1 MGINRRKFIK
11 QAGAGAAILAG
22 GPAIL
27 SNGNVFAANEPRF
40 KDKSNVSFVG
50 SSESGTRR
58 KMIKDVL
65 EPWSASVKTGIE
77 GKTVLIKVNMVYW
90 NSFMQDPKLSLTHVD
105 AVRGVIDFIRSLSA
119 SVTIIVGD
127 CTCTPAAPGDI
138 TKMFTDAGY
147 DALKTEYSGVTL
159 KDLNTTQSMDRHI
172 WDATLEESAVTTIPI
187 IEAFVNPT
195 YYVISLCRPKT
206 HNCMVMTGVNKN
218 VLMGAPLKN
227 LANGDTTINPK
238 QMMHGKNGF
247 TSGQNINEIKCLS
260 YNLYQ
265 LANVIYRKG
274 SPALSVLD
282 AWEGMEG
289 EGPASGTSIM
299 QYCAVAGDDPLAVD
313 RIGAK
318 LMGFSDTATEPSN
331 ITAPSYTDMRTLVW
345 MSNAGLGNYDL
356 SKINF
361 ILGSITDVQKYVKSY
376 KLHSNY
382 TGENKDTISYGT
394 SWTGGAPS
402 KVLTAIRE
410 SRHLD
415 PRPFLHPQISNGLA
429 GHRVTINFSLPVNF
443 QVKLSIYNL
452 HGAEI
457 CKLGDSMLPAG
468 SYSMEWDGRDSRGS
482 KVAAGNY
489 IIKLLCGSKVISD
502 RVQIGR

>member
-1 MGINRRKFIK
+1 MGIDRRKFIK
-11 QAGAGAAILAG
+11 QAGAGVAVLAG
-22 GPAIL
+22 GPALL
-27 SNGNVFAANEPRF
+27 SNGNVFAATIPRF
-40 KDKSNVSFVG
+40 KDKSNISFVG

-105 AVRGVIDFIRSLSA
+105 AVRGVIDFIRSLST
-119 SVTIIVGD
+119 SVPIIVGD
-127 CTCTPAAPGDI
+127 CTCTPADPGNI

-159 KDLNTTQSMDRHI
+159 KDLNTMPSVDRHI

-187 IEAFVNPT
+187 IEAFVNPS
-195 YYVISLCRPKT
+195 YFIISLCRPKT
-206 HNCMVMTGVNKN
+206 HNCMIMTGINKN
-218 VLMGAPLKN
+218 ILMGAPLKN
-227 LANGDTTINPK
+227 LANGDTSVNPK
-238 QMMHGKNGF
+238 QMMHGKNGS
-247 TSGQNINEIKCLS
+247 TSGKDTNEIKCLS

-265 LANVIYRKG
+265 LANVIYSKG
-274 SPALSVLD
+274 APALSVLD

-289 EGPASGTSIM
+289 EGPAGGTSIM

-318 LMGFSDTATEPSN
+318 LMGFSDTPAESFN
-331 ITAPSYTDMRTLVW
+331 IKTPSYTDMRTLVW

-356 SKINF
+356 NKINF
-361 ILGSITDVQKYVKSY
+361 ILGTIADVQKYVKSY

-382 TGENKDTISYGT
+382 TGENAESISYAT
-394 SWTGGAPS
+394 SWSGKPS

-410 SRHLD
+410 SSHLD
-415 PRPFLHPQISNGLA
+415 PRPFLHPQISNGM
-429 GHRVTINFSLPVNF
+429 GSRRVTIKFSLPIDFHVSLN
-443 QVKLSIYNL
+443 IYNAQ
-452 HGAEI
+452 GVEI
-457 CKLGDSMLPAG
+457 CKLGDSLLSAG
-468 SYSMEWDGRDSRGS
+468 SYSMVWDGRDSRGNN
-482 KVAAGNY
+482 VAAGSY
-489 IIKLLCGSKVISD
+489 IIKLVYGSKVICD
-502 RVQIGR
+502 HVQIGQ

>member
-1 MGINRRKFIK
+1 MGIDRRKFIK
-11 QAGAGAAILAG
+11 QAGAGAAILAA
-22 GPAIL
+22 GPAVL
-27 SNGNVFAANEPRF
+27 SNGNVFAATNPRF
-40 KDKSNVSFVG
+40 KDKSNISFVG

-65 EPWSASVKTGIE
+65 QPWSTSVKAGIE

-105 AVRGVIDFIRSLSA
+105 AVRGVIDFLRSLST
-119 SVTIIVGD
+119 SVPIIVGD
-127 CTCTPAAPGDI
+127 CTCTTADPGNI
-138 TKMFTDAGY
+138 TTMFTNAGY

-159 KDLNTTQSMDRHI
+159 KDLNTMQSIDRHI

-187 IEAFVNPT
+187 IEAFVNSS

-206 HNCMVMTGVNKN
+206 HNCMVMTGINKN

-227 LANGDTTINPK
+227 LANGDTSINPK

-247 TSGQNINEIKCLS
+247 TSGQNTNEIKCLS

-265 LANVIYRKG
+265 LANVIYPKG
-274 SPALSVLD
+274 APALSVLD

-318 LMGFSDTATEPSN
+318 LMGFSDTATDPAN
-331 ITAPSYTDMRTLVW
+331 IATPSYSDMRTLVW

-356 SKINF
+356 SKISF
-361 ILGSITDVQKYVKSY
+361 ILGSIADVEKYVKKY

-382 TGENKDTISYGT
+382 TGENADSISYATNWSGR
-394 SWTGGAPS
+394 PS

-410 SRHLD
+410 TRHLD
-415 PRPFLHPQISNGLA
+415 PRPFLHPQISNGMA
-429 GHRVTINFSLPVNF
+429 GRRVTINFGLPVNF
-443 QVKLSIYNL
+443 AVKLSIYNL
-452 HGAEI
+452 NGIEI
-457 CKLGDSMLPAG
+457 CKLGDSLLPAG
-468 SYSMEWDGRDSRGS
+468 SYSMVWDSRDSRGNH
-482 KVAAGNY
+482 VAPGSY
-489 IIKLLCGSKVISD
+489 IIKLVCGSKIISD
-502 RVQIGR
+502 RVQIN